1 MRAQEVVTEKSRT
14 PIGRRPST
22 AGRKTFW
29 VSAGVAGVLVFL
41 GVAHTW
47 TRVAV
52 LERKYQLSRA
62 RSENDRLTNELDKLS
77 LEAATYESAAKVD
90 QAARGVLAMAK
101 PPPTNVV
108 VVESDV
114 PAPAV
119 RSTLA
124 TNEH

>member
-1 MRAQEVVTEKSRT
+1 MKTTETSRT

-29 VSAGVAGVLVFL
+29 VSAGVAGVLMFL

-52 LERKYQLSRA
+52 LERKYQLARA
-62 RSENDRLTNELDKLS
+62 RSDNERLTNELDKVS
-77 LEAATYESAAKVD
+77 LEAATYESAARVD
-90 QAARGVLAMAK
+90 EAARGVLSMAK

-108 VVESDV
+108 VVEHDV
-114 PAPAV
+114 VLPAV

-124 TNEH
+124 ANEH